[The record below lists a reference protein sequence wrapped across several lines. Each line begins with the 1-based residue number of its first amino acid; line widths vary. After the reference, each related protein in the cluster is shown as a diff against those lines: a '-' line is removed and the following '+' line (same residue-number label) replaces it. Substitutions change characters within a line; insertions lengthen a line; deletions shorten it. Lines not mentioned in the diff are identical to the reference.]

1 MSQGFTRSQK
11 KQKIRNFQLATE
23 RLVEQLN
30 DKFINKTA
38 LSEKIWD
45 ELSEIGVI
53 IDESIDITTTKL
65 NQVKIA

>member
-65 NQVKIA
+65 NQ